1 MREKKKNK
9 NKFSIGMQS
18 NKEERRNLPFN
29 VIYVS
34 FSPRIST
41 PLAKL
46 SLVEYIPLALDKLM
60 VNTMGKRFLF
70 LFFFVFFVKKIF
82 LCSSRVLGVSSTSS
96 YSKLQHHRQNDVL
109 KTNHW
114 HHLPS
119 SPIHGRIHPF
129 HRPHH
134 VPF

>member
-1 MREKKKNK
+1 
-9 NKFSIGMQS
+9 MQS

-60 VNTMGKRFLF
+60 VNTMGKRFYF
-70 LFFFVFFVKKIF
+70 YFFFVFFMKIEIF
-82 LCSSRVLGVSSTSS
+82 VSRVSSTSS
-96 YSKLQHHRQNDVL
+96 YSKLA
-109 KTNHW
+109 
-114 HHLPS
+114 S
-119 SPIHGRIHPF
+119 STE
-129 HRPHH
+129 
-134 VPF
+134 

>member
-1 MREKKKNK
+1 
-9 NKFSIGMQS
+9 MQS

-60 VNTMGKRFLF
+60 VNTMGKRFYFYFF
-70 LFFFVFFVKKIF
+70 LFFEKIENLLF
-82 LCSSRVLGVSSTSS
+82 RECHH
-96 YSKLQHHRQNDVL
+96 QHRHIRN
-109 KTNHW
+109 
-114 HHLPS
+114 
-119 SPIHGRIHPF
+119 
-129 HRPHH
+129 
-134 VPF
+134 

>member
-1 MREKKKNK
+1 
-9 NKFSIGMQS
+9 MQS

-60 VNTMGKRFLF
+60 VNTMGKRFYF
-70 LFFFVFFVKKIF
+70 IFFCFFCEKLKSCFESVINIVIF
-82 LCSSRVLGVSSTSS
+82 ETTASSTE
-96 YSKLQHHRQNDVL
+96 
-109 KTNHW
+109 
-114 HHLPS
+114 
-119 SPIHGRIHPF
+119 
-129 HRPHH
+129 
-134 VPF
+134 

>member
-1 MREKKKNK
+1 
-9 NKFSIGMQS
+9 MQS

-60 VNTMGKRFLF
+60 VNYTSGKKKPFYFFLMNF
-70 LFFFVFFVKKIF
+70 DDKK
-82 LCSSRVLGVSSTSS
+82 
-96 YSKLQHHRQNDVL
+96 
-109 KTNHW
+109 
-114 HHLPS
+114 
-119 SPIHGRIHPF
+119 
-129 HRPHH
+129 
-134 VPF
+134 

>member
-1 MREKKKNK
+1 
-9 NKFSIGMQS
+9 MQS

-60 VNTMGKRFLF
+60 VNYT
-70 LFFFVFFVKKIF
+70 
-82 LCSSRVLGVSSTSS
+82 
-96 YSKLQHHRQNDVL
+96 
-109 KTNHW
+109 
-114 HHLPS
+114 
-119 SPIHGRIHPF
+119 
-129 HRPHH
+129 
-134 VPF
+134 

>member
-1 MREKKKNK
+1 
-9 NKFSIGMQS
+9 MQS

-60 VNTMGKRFLF
+60 VNTMGKRFYF
-70 LFFFVFFVKKIF
+70 YFFFCFFMKMF
-82 LCSSRVLGVSSTSS
+82 RECH
-96 YSKLQHHRQNDVL
+96 QHRHIRN
-109 KTNHW
+109 
-114 HHLPS
+114 
-119 SPIHGRIHPF
+119 
-129 HRPHH
+129 
-134 VPF
+134 